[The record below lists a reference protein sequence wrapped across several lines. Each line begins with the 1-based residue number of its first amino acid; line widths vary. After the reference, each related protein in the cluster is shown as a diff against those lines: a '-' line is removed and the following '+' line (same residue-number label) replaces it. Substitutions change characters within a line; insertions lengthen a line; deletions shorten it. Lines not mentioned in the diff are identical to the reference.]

1 MSFVA
6 FSRSTF
12 HHVSSSAR
20 FFSTSLRAQREYANV
35 LVSRPGPGVA
45 LITLNRPKALNA
57 LNAAHFQDISEAM
70 KEADEDASVGAMIL
84 TGSERAFA
92 AGADIKEMKDK
103 SCEYLSLV
111 IEYIR
116 IKFPEVAEA
125 YTTNFLADWEVI
137 TKLKK
142 PVIAAVSGYALGGG
156 LELALQA
163 DILLAAPSAQLGQPE
178 VNLGVIPGGGGTQ
191 RLARLI
197 GKSRAME
204 LVLTGRIIGADEAE
218 RWGIVRVVRE
228 GSVVDEAVK
237 VASDIASKGRI
248 AVGAGKEAVNA
259 AFEMSLAEGLRFEKR
274 LFHALFSTK
283 DQKEGMAAFAEK
295 RRAEWTHS

>member
-6 FSRSTF
+6 LSRSTLR
-12 HHVSSSAR
+12 HVTSSTR
-20 FFSTSLRAQREYANV
+20 FFSTTLRAQREYANV
-35 LVSRPGPGVA
+35 LVSRPSPGVA

-57 LNAAHFQDISEAM
+57 LNAAHFQDISDAM
-70 KEADEDASVGAMIL
+70 KEADQDASVGAMIL

-103 SCEYLSLV
+103 S
-111 IEYIR
+111 
-116 IKFPEVAEA
+116 FAEA
-125 YTTNFLADWEVI
+125 YTTNFLANWEVI
-137 TKLKK
+137 PKLKK

-163 DILLAAPSAQLGQPE
+163 DILLAAPSAKLGQPE

-204 LVLTGRIIGADEAE
+204 LVLTGRIIDADEAE

>member
-6 FSRSTF
+6 LSRSTF
-12 HHVSSSAR
+12 RHVSSSAR
-20 FFSTSLRAQREYANV
+20 FFSTSLRARREYANV

-57 LNAAHFQDISEAM
+57 LNAAHFQDISDAM
-70 KEADEDASVGAMIL
+70 KEADEDTGVGAIIL

-103 SCEYLSLV
+103 S
-111 IEYIR
+111 
-116 IKFPEVAEA
+116 FAEA

-191 RLARLI
+191 RLAHLI

-283 DQKEGMAAFAEK
+283 DQKEGMAAFTEK

>member
-6 FSRSTF
+6 LSRSTF
-12 HHVSSSAR
+12 RHASSSTR
-20 FFSTSLRAQREYANV
+20 FFSTTLRAQREYANV
-35 LVSRPGPGVA
+35 LVSRPSPGVA

-57 LNAAHFQDISEAM
+57 LNAAHFQDISDAM
-70 KEADEDASVGAMIL
+70 KEADEDVGVGAMIL

-103 SCEYLSLV
+103 S
-111 IEYIR
+111 
-116 IKFPEVAEA
+116 FAEA
-125 YTTNFLADWEVI
+125 YTTNFLANWEVI
-137 TKLKK
+137 AKLQK

-228 GSVVDEAVK
+228 GTVVDEAVK
-237 VASDIASKGRI
+237 VANDIASKGRV
-248 AVGAGKEAVNA
+248 AVAAGKEAVNA

>member
-6 FSRSTF
+6 LSRSTLR
-12 HHVSSSAR
+12 HVSNSTC

-35 LVSRPGPGVA
+35 LVSRPSPGVA

-57 LNAAHFQDISEAM
+57 LNAAHFQDISDAM

-103 SCEYLSLV
+103 S
-111 IEYIR
+111 
-116 IKFPEVAEA
+116 FAEA
-125 YTTNFLADWEVI
+125 YTTNFLANWEVVPR
-137 TKLKK
+137 LKK

-204 LVLTGRIIGADEAE
+204 LVLTGRIIDADEAE

>member
-1 MSFVA
+1 MSFLA
-6 FSRSTF
+6 FSRSTLRPIN
-12 HHVSSSAR
+12 SSTR
-20 FFSTSLRAQREYANV
+20 LFSTSLHAQREYANV
-35 LVSRPGPGVA
+35 LVSRPSPGVA

-57 LNAAHFQDISEAM
+57 LNAAHFQDISDAM

-103 SCEYLSLV
+103 S
-111 IEYIR
+111 
-116 IKFPEVAEA
+116 FAEA
-125 YTTNFLADWEVI
+125 YTTNFLANWEVI
-137 TKLKK
+137 PKLKK

-204 LVLTGRIIGADEAE
+204 LVLTGRIICADEAE
-218 RWGIVRVVRE
+218 RWGIARVVRE
-228 GSVVDEAVK
+228 GNVVDEAVK
-237 VASDIASKGRI
+237 VASDIASKGHI
-248 AVGAGKEAVNA
+248 AVSAGKEAVNA

-274 LFHALFSTK
+274 LFHALFATK
-283 DQKEGMAAFAEK
+283 DQKEGMVAFAEK

>member
-1 MSFVA
+1 MSFTVLSCHSLRVA
-6 FSRSTF
+6 AQASRT
-12 HHVSSSAR
+12 R
-20 FFSTSLRAQREYANV
+20 LFSTTAPTRYENV
-35 LVSRPGPGVA
+35 LISRPEPAVA

-57 LNAAHFQDISEAM
+57 LSAAHFKDISAAL
-70 KEADEDASVGAMIL
+70 KEADEDASVGAMVI
-84 TGSERAFA
+84 TGSEKAFA

-103 SCEYLSLV
+103 T
-111 IEYIR
+111 
-116 IKFPEVAEA
+116 FAEA
-125 YTTNFLADWEVI
+125 YTSNFLASWEVI
-137 TKLKK
+137 SKLEK

-178 VNLGVIPGGGGTQ
+178 INLGVIPGGGGTQ

-204 LVLTGRIIGADEAE
+204 LVLTGRIVDADEAE
-218 RWGIVRVVRE
+218 KWGLVSRVVRE
-228 GSVVDEAVK
+228 ESGVVHAAIQMAKE
-237 VASDIASKGRI
+237 IAGKGRV

-259 AFEMSLAEGLRFEKR
+259 AFELTLAEGLRFERR
-274 LFHALFSTK
+274 LFHSLFATK

-295 RRAEWTHS
+295 RKPEWTHS

>member
-1 MSFVA
+1 MSFVT

-35 LVSRPGPGVA
+35 LVSRPSPGVA

-70 KEADEDASVGAMIL
+70 KEADEDVSVGAMIL
-84 TGSERAFA
+84 TGSERGFA

-103 SCEYLSLV
+103 S
-111 IEYIR
+111 
-116 IKFPEVAEA
+116 FAEA

-137 TKLKK
+137 TQLKK

-191 RLARLI
+191 RLARLV

-259 AFEMSLAEGLRFEKR
+259 AFEMSLAEGLRFERR

-283 DQKEGMAAFAEK
+283 DQKEGMAAFSEK

>member
-6 FSRSTF
+6 LSRS
-12 HHVSSSAR
+12 HPPCKQQPLVSSPQACPR
-20 FFSTSLRAQREYANV
+20 RGTHH
-35 LVSRPGPGVA
+35 P
-45 LITLNRPKALNA
+45 NRPKALNA
-57 LNAAHFQDISEAM
+57 LNAAHFQDISDAM
-70 KEADEDASVGAMIL
+70 KELMRMPVWCYGSP
-84 TGSERAFA
+84 GSERAFA

-103 SCEYLSLV
+103 S
-111 IEYIR
+111 
-116 IKFPEVAEA
+116 FAEA
-125 YTTNFLADWEVI
+125 YTTTSSLIGKSSQNL
-137 TKLKK
+137 TSRL
-142 PVIAAVSGYALGGG
+142 
-156 LELALQA
+156 LQ
-163 DILLAAPSAQLGQPE
+163 PSVVTPAFSTTWTARSQSRSHPWRRR
-178 VNLGVIPGGGGTQ
+178 NP

-228 GSVVDEAVK
+228 GNVVDEAVK
-237 VASDIASKGRI
+237 VASEIASKGRI

-283 DQKEGMAAFAEK
+283 DQKEGMTAFSEK
-295 RRAEWTHS
+295 RKAEWTHIIRAFCILRGHLVRQDPRVVLC

>member
-1 MSFVA
+1 MSFLT
-6 FSRSTF
+6 FSRSTLR
-12 HHVSSSAR
+12 HSAR
-20 FFSTSLRAQREYANV
+20 FFSTSLRADREYANV
-35 LVSRPGPGVA
+35 LVSRPTPGIA

-57 LNAAHFQDISEAM
+57 LNAAHFQDISDAM
-70 KEADEDASVGAMIL
+70 KEADGDASVGAMIL

-103 SCEYLSLV
+103 S
-111 IEYIR
+111 
-116 IKFPEVAEA
+116 FAEA
-125 YTTNFLADWEVI
+125 YTTNFLANWEVI
-137 TKLKK
+137 AKLRK

-178 VNLGVIPGGGGTQ
+178 INLGTIPGGGGTQ

-197 GKSRAME
+197 GKSHTME
-204 LVLTGRIIGADEAE
+204 LVLTGRMISADEAE

-237 VASDIASKGRI
+237 VASEIASKGHV
-248 AVGAGKEAVNA
+248 AVSAGKEAVNA
-259 AFEMSLAEGLRFEKR
+259 AFEMSLAEGLRFERR
-274 LFHALFSTK
+274 LFHALFATK

>member
-1 MSFVA
+1 MSA
-6 FSRSTF
+6 EEALQ
-12 HHVSSSAR
+12 HASSSTR
-20 FFSTSLRAQREYANV
+20 FFSTTLRAQREYANV
-35 LVSRPGPGVA
+35 LVSRPSPGVA

-57 LNAAHFQDISEAM
+57 LNAAHFQDISDAM
-70 KEADEDASVGAMIL
+70 KEADEDAGVGAMIL

-103 SCEYLSLV
+103 S
-111 IEYIR
+111 
-116 IKFPEVAEA
+116 FAEA
-125 YTTNFLADWEVI
+125 YTTNFLANWEVI
-137 TKLKK
+137 AKLQK

-228 GSVVDEAVK
+228 GTVVDEAVK
-237 VASDIASKGRI
+237 VASDIASKGRV
-248 AVGAGKEAVNA
+248 AVAAGKEAVNA

-295 RRAEWTHS
+295 RRVEWTHS

>member
-1 MSFVA
+1 MSFVT

-35 LVSRPGPGVA
+35 LVSRPSPGVA

-70 KEADEDASVGAMIL
+70 KEADEDVSVGAMIL

-103 SCEYLSLV
+103 S
-111 IEYIR
+111 
-116 IKFPEVAEA
+116 FAEA

-137 TKLKK
+137 TQLKK

-191 RLARLI
+191 RLARLV

-259 AFEMSLAEGLRFEKR
+259 AFEMSLAEGLRFERR

-283 DQKEGMAAFAEK
+283 DQKEGMAAFSEK

>member
-6 FSRSTF
+6 LSRSTF
-12 HHVSSSAR
+12 RHASSSAR
-20 FFSTSLRAQREYANV
+20 FFSTSLHAQREYANV
-35 LVSRPGPGVA
+35 LVSRPSPGVA
-45 LITLNRPKALNA
+45 LIALNRPKALNA
-57 LNAAHFQDISEAM
+57 LNAAHFQDISDAM
-70 KEADEDASVGAMIL
+70 READEDVSVGAMIL

-103 SCEYLSLV
+103 S
-111 IEYIR
+111 
-116 IKFPEVAEA
+116 FAEA
-125 YTTNFLADWEVI
+125 YTTNFLANWEVI
-137 TKLKK
+137 AKLKK
-142 PVIAAVSGYALGGG
+142 PAIAAVSGYALGGG

-228 GSVVDEAVK
+228 GSVVDEAIK

>member
-1 MSFVA
+1 MSFLA
-6 FSRSTF
+6 LSRSTLRQ
-12 HHVSSSAR
+12 VSSSTR
-20 FFSTSLRAQREYANV
+20 FFSTSLHVQREYANV
-35 LVSRPGPGVA
+35 LVSRPSPGVA

-57 LNAAHFQDISEAM
+57 LNAAHFQDISDAM
-70 KEADEDASVGAMIL
+70 MEADEDASVGAMIL

-103 SCEYLSLV
+103 S
-111 IEYIR
+111 
-116 IKFPEVAEA
+116 FAEA
-125 YTTNFLADWEVI
+125 YTTNFLANWEVI
-137 TKLKK
+137 PKLKK

-204 LVLTGRIIGADEAE
+204 LVLTGRIISADEAE
-218 RWGIVRVVRE
+218 RWGIARVVRE
-228 GSVVDEAVK
+228 GNVVDEAVK
-237 VASDIASKGRI
+237 VASDIASKGHI
-248 AVGAGKEAVNA
+248 AVSAGKEAVNA
-259 AFEMSLAEGLRFEKR
+259 AFELSLAEGLRFEKR
-274 LFHALFSTK
+274 LFHGLFATK

-295 RRAEWTHS
+295 RKAEWTHS